1 VLGSHRFGGAT
12 QITIRRPA
20 PQRVRSSRILKGQ
33 ERVATGE
40 IKAAIAGYL
49 RTVAGDADGWEI
61 EVMLTEKQ
69 IRRIVAARG
78 RFTVRGGAT
87 PWVGRQRFEV
97 HFGSTD
103 DAAEI
108 VLAEVRLP
116 ESVVV
121 AVRDLPRGVVVGRS
135 DVTLVSDQKSV
146 GRVERFHSIDD
157 VVGME
162 TKQPIAHGQP
172 VATASVQPPVLVR
185 QGDSVTVYALG
196 DGIQIRT
203 YGRARQSGSRGDNV
217 WIESMTDRTRYLAE
231 VVSAGVVK
239 IGDNRPAFSD
249 DVRATRKALN
259 TPGGRQPTTGTSR

>member
-1 VLGSHRFGGAT
+1 
-12 QITIRRPA
+12 
-20 PQRVRSSRILKGQ
+20 
-33 ERVATGE
+33 
-40 IKAAIAGYL
+40 
-49 RTVAGDADGWEI
+49 
-61 EVMLTEKQ
+61 
-69 IRRIVAARG
+69 
-78 RFTVRGGAT
+78 
-87 PWVGRQRFEV
+87 
-97 HFGSTD
+97 
-103 DAAEI
+103 
-108 VLAEVRLP
+108 
-116 ESVVV
+116 
-121 AVRDLPRGVVVGRS
+121 
-135 DVTLVSDQKSV
+135 
-146 GRVERFHSIDD
+146 
-157 VVGME
+157 ME